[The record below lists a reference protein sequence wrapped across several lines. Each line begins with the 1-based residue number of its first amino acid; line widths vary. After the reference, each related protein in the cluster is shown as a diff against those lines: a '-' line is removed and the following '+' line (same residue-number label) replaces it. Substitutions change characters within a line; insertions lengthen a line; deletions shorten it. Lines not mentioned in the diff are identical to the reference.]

1 MQKVILTDFSKHCMV
16 KYCLLSLFHDFFVRD
31 FCLFLSRENARFVF
45 LTKCNTVWI
54 ALHLGKSFM
63 NKLKRRRVKRREKE
77 DFIKMKSIF
86 CVWLWALNGYVKK
99 SGIESHS
106 SQLKFNSSVL
116 HYPHSSVGSARAK
129 LNGIFMQKILRT
141 FVTVSIL
148 SPLPSVTFI

>member
-1 MQKVILTDFSKHCMV
+1 MRKVIYEQIEKKEGEKKRKRGLHQNEV
-16 KYCLLSLFHDFFVRD
+16 NLLCL
-31 FCLFLSRENARFVF
+31 
-45 LTKCNTVWI
+45 
-54 ALHLGKSFM
+54 AL
-63 NKLKRRRVKRREKE
+63 
-77 DFIKMKSIF
+77 
-86 CVWLWALNGYVKK
+86 ALDGYVKKK

-148 SPLPSVTFI
+148 SPFPSVTFI